1 MQVTLDAFMAYNNY
15 TMDKIEQRRKEPTED
30 LISVLVHAE
39 VDGQRLS
46 DNDILQETLLILVG
60 GDETT
65 RHTISGGIEQ
75 LIRHPKQWELLQR
88 NPDLVPIAIEEML
101 RWTSPLKNMART
113 ITSDTEFHGAQLR
126 EGEKMLLMFESAN
139 FDEAQFGDPENFNV
153 QRDPNS
159 HLAFGFGTHFCL
171 GNQLARI
178 ELINMI
184 GAVLKRLPDLQLATD
199 AVLPLR
205 PANFV
210 SGLESMPVTFTPTKP
225 VG

>member
-15 TMDKIEQRRKEPTED
+15 TMDKIAQRRKEPTED
-30 LISVLVHAE
+30 LISVLVHAA

-113 ITSDTEFHGAQLR
+113 ITADTDSTAHLQALPNVRGVVTPDSWSGWWDRLVAQ
-126 EGEKMLLMFESAN
+126 
-139 FDEAQFGDPENFNV
+139 
-153 QRDPNS
+153 
-159 HLAFGFGTHFCL
+159 
-171 GNQLARI
+171 
-178 ELINMI
+178 
-184 GAVLKRLPDLQLATD
+184 
-199 AVLPLR
+199 
-205 PANFV
+205 
-210 SGLESMPVTFTPTKP
+210 
-225 VG
+225 